1 MSCFLI
7 GIDFIFEC
15 NSRLFHALTT
25 PHYWENDGS
34 SQDQSQSD
42 VGLLSTPNF
51 KGKYYC
57 FDTSSKYNHDTL
69 AVQLVLK
76 TNYVLQFDI
85 DLITDE
91 DIMLNPKV
99 TLCAHVLSYHSDSA

>member
-1 MSCFLI
+1 MVLVLRLI
-7 GIDFIFEC
+7 G
-15 NSRLFHALTT
+15 R
-25 PHYWENDGS
+25 ENGDS

-69 AVQLVLK
+69 AIQLVLK
-76 TNYVLQFDI
+76 TNYYVLEFDI

-99 TLCAHVLSYHSDSA
+99 TLCAHVLPHHSDSA

>member
-1 MSCFLI
+1 MTISWLVLVLRLI
-7 GIDFIFEC
+7 G
-15 NSRLFHALTT
+15 S
-25 PHYWENDGS
+25 ENGGS

-69 AVQLVLK
+69 AIQLVLK
-76 TNYVLQFDI
+76 TNYVLEFDI

-91 DIMLNPKV
+91 DIMLNPTV
-99 TLCAHVLSYHSDSA
+99 TLCAHVLSHHSDSA